1 MYSWCNCSIS
11 LSSYK
16 SVLKRNDFS
25 TVFVKKASIQQSKA
39 MKKIHCQIFTI
50 SILIFLS
57 SCGTYKTFTG
67 NIQYDASKQNDV
79 TKSGELYSYLE
90 SKEQVRFVL
99 RSPKGYESFSEEE
112 QIKWNNL
119 FAHVEKELIVKGHI
133 VKDRVLLELL
143 LEKGDMSVIDVGK
156 AIDTDIIIEIV
167 DVEFDIPNQVREF
180 SIKEKGISTNFNIW
194 KDLEYID
201 CRLSKLECRIT
212 MVDVGN
218 VGGIFNFYVSGCDK
232 GNDFYMKVFEEW
244 DGTLNNEKES
254 FVGWNYGNV
263 SYKSLTH
270 TYNMN
275 DLSRRKA
282 VSRLVEALLSE
293 IIVK

>member
-1 MYSWCNCSIS
+1 MN
-11 LSSYK
+11 
-16 SVLKRNDFS
+16 
-25 TVFVKKASIQQSKA
+25 
-39 MKKIHCQIFTI
+39 KIHYQIFTI

-67 NIQYDASKQNDV
+67 NIQYNASKQNEV
-79 TKSGELYSYLE
+79 TKSGELNSYLE
-90 SKEQVRFVL
+90 SKEQVKFVL
-99 RSPKGYESFSEEE
+99 RSPKGYDNFSEEE

-119 FAHVEKELIVKGHI
+119 FAHVEKELIIKGYV

-143 LEKGDMSVIDVGK
+143 LEKGDMSIIDVGK
-156 AIDTDIIIEIV
+156 AIDTDIIIEII

-180 SIKEKGISTNFNIW
+180 SIKEKGVSTNFSIW
-194 KDLEYID
+194 SDLEYID
-201 CRLSKLECRIT
+201 CRLSKLECRVT

-218 VGGIFNFYVSGCDK
+218 VGGIFKFYVSGCDK
-232 GNDFYMKVFEEW
+232 GNDFYMKVYEEW

-254 FVGWNYGNV
+254 YLGWNYGNV

-282 VSRLVEALLSE
+282 VSRLVEALLAE